1 MKMLTVIADD
11 HPGLLAEVTSALEQA
26 GIDILDFTG
35 QSLGAQAVLSI
46 KAQPYRA
53 AFRALADAGF
63 RVVSHDHL
71 LVRLENR
78 PGALADLSR
87 MLADAAI
94 DVRGMHI
101 VSRGDQDCIVALET
115 AHARRAR
122 EVLRE
127 RLVQD
132 FQPP

>member
-35 QSLGAQAVLSI
+35 QSLGPQAVLSI
-46 KAQPYRA
+46 KARPYRE

-71 LVRLENR
+71 LVRLEDR
-78 PGALADLSR
+78 PGALAELSR
-87 MLADAAI
+87 MLVKSAI

-101 VSRGDQDCIVALET
+101 VSHGHDTCIVALET
-115 AHARRAR
+115 AQARRAR
-122 EVLRE
+122 EVLRD